1 MKLIKFKIDNKFKY
15 KRKIIIKDLILKISV
30 GIHKFEKK
38 KKQRVKF
45 SIDITSDPKVKAN
58 EKKTATIINYETV
71 INRIILI
78 TKNKH
83 HNLLEDLA
91 ENIFDEIFK
100 MEIAKKIK
108 LKIEKIDI
116 IKNTSSVGVEIE
128 KSKI

>member
-15 KRKIIIKDLILKISV
+15 KRKTIIKDLILKISV

-58 EKKTATIINYETV
+58 EKKSATIINYETV

>member
-38 KKQRVKF
+38 RKQRVKF

-58 EKKTATIINYETV
+58 EKKSTTIINYETV

-116 IKNTSSVGVEIE
+116 IKNTSSVGIEIE

>member
-30 GIHKFEKK
+30 GIHKLEKK
-38 KKQRVKF
+38 KKQIEKF
-45 SIDITSDPKVKAN
+45 SIDITSDPKVNAN
-58 EKKTATIINYETV
+58 EKKSATIINYETV

>member
-1 MKLIKFKIDNKFKY
+1 M
-15 KRKIIIKDLILKISV
+15 
-30 GIHKFEKK
+30 KK
-38 KKQRVKF
+38 K
-45 SIDITSDPKVKAN
+45 S
-58 EKKTATIINYETV
+58 ATIINYETV